1 MKHVASEGFL
11 KKHRDRSRTIMTAKM
26 ELFVALVSSFQ
37 PLTNFT
43 KHINIADMRVL
54 NAPLEYYDVLLTG

>member
-1 MKHVASEGFL
+1 
-11 KKHRDRSRTIMTAKM
+11 MTAKM

-43 KHINIADMRVL
+43 KHINIADMGVL